1 MTKYKCFFNEI
12 FLSTESYEIYET
24 TFLVAMR
31 ITFPL
36 SFTIPRSFFF
46 SFRHITIIF
55 YIKKFAVIII
65 LLICRTLRLSIIIPF
80 NNFELSSSKKLEKEG
95 INKKSSMFE
104 KFLELLFLLG
114 FLWEKRVRKVSLH
127 FKLLVQICWSLF
139 LLLFCKN

>member
-36 SFTIPRSFFF
+36 SFTIPRSFFRF
-46 SFRHITIIF
+46 SYITITF
-55 YIKKFAVIII
+55 YIKNFVVIII
-65 LLICRTLRLSIIIPF
+65 ILICRTLRLSIIIPF
-80 NNFELSSSKKLEKEG
+80 INFELSSSKKLVKEG
-95 INKKSSMFE
+95 INKKSSIFE

-114 FLWEKRVRKVSLH
+114 FLWILILN
-127 FKLLVQICWSLF
+127 FKLLVLICWSLF